1 MQQEGKNQLRKF
13 PQGALKVSS
22 HTQIATH
29 KPTHTR
35 VCSHTQLQGS
45 VAVVIH

>member
-1 MQQEGKNQLRKF
+1 MQQEGKNQLKKF

-29 KPTHTR
+29 KPTH